1 MFTEP
6 REAFPR
12 SSTYELPTEQPGWI
26 NLTTVYQGKP
36 STVYVYTQAIFSI
49 QGDTLTYC
57 VAPPGQARPRDFV
70 TKQGDEYI
78 FVALKRAP
86 MEVIQIAGSMP
97 KE

>member
-26 NLTTVYQGKP
+26 DLTTVYQGKP
-36 STVYVYTQAIFSI
+36 GALYTKAIFSI

-70 TKQGDEYI
+70 TKGGDEYTL
-78 FVALKRAP
+78 VVLKRAP
-86 MEVIQIAGSMP
+86 MEVIQIVDSGP
-97 KE
+97 RK